1 MKRFGY
7 LLSLSLPLTAIV
19 AFAAGRL
26 VGAPGW
32 MAWTPIVLSF
42 VLLPLVDAFV
52 GTDPHNPSEQDL
64 TTMLADT
71 FYRNLTLVVV
81 PLQIASL
88 MICGYAF
95 ISAEGGLLGQIGYLL
110 SAGVI
115 SGSTAIT
122 TAHELIHKPS
132 RVEQWSGGLL
142 LSTVCYATFKPEHLF
157 GHHRHVATPEDG
169 STARKDET
177 VYRFM
182 WRAVRDNP
190 LRGYRLAAERVRR
203 RGHSAW
209 SWRNEMVWW
218 TILSLT
224 FATFAFF
231 AAGPMGLCFFVG
243 QSLIAIGLLEIIN
256 YVEHY
261 GLMRKKDE
269 RGRYERISPR
279 HSWNANHLMTNLFL
293 FQLQRHSDHHANGSR
308 RYQALR
314 HFDESPQLPF
324 GYATA
329 VMVALIPPLWFAVM
343 NPRLARRD
351 TPLAV

>member
-1 MKRFGY
+1 MKRLGF
-7 LLSLSLPLTAIV
+7 LLSLVLPLTALIGFV
-19 AFAAGRL
+19 AGRWL
-26 VGAPGW
+26 GMPT
-32 MAWTPIVLSF
+32 MAAWLPVFVSF
-42 VLLPLVDAFV
+42 VILPTVDALV
-52 GTDPHNPSEQDL
+52 GTDENNPSEQEVPDL
-64 TTMLADT
+64 LADA
-71 FYRNLTLVVV
+71 YYKYLTLAVV
-81 PLQIASL
+81 PLQFVSL
-88 MICGYAF
+88 AVCGFAF
-95 ISAEGGLLGQIGYLL
+95 VSVEGGLVGQLGYLI

-132 RVEQWSGGLL
+132 RIEQWAGGLL
-142 LSTVCYATFKPEHLF
+142 LSTVCYASFKPEHLF

-169 STARKDET
+169 STALKDET

-182 WRAVRDNP
+182 WRALRDNP
-190 LRGYRLAAERVRR
+190 RRGYRLAAERVAR

-218 TILSLT
+218 TVFSVA
-224 FATFAFF
+224 FA
-231 AAGPMGLCFFVG
+231 GLATTLGGMLGFVFFVI
-243 QSLIAIGLLEIIN
+243 QSLVAIGLLEIIN

-261 GLMRKKDE
+261 GLMRQKDGQ
-269 RGRYERISPR
+269 GRYERISPK

-329 VMVALIPPLWFAVM
+329 VMVALLPPLWFAVM
-343 NPRLARRD
+343 NPRLGRHAS
-351 TPLAV
+351 TTSA